1 MFGKKEKEA
10 TLDPGKTLRLEI
22 QACAG
27 PLDGPGLPLL
37 SLSDL
42 GHTDHLLLRA
52 LVHHHGMLID
62 VFFPLYLIT
71 AFSMSGTVHCRFRAE
86 DYRQVSLL

>member
-10 TLDPGKTLRLEI
+10 TLDPGETLRLEVK
-22 QACAG
+22 ACAG

-42 GHTDHLLLRA
+42 GHTYHLLFRA
-52 LVHHHGMLID
+52 LVHLA
-62 VFFPLYLIT
+62 Y
-71 AFSMSGTVHCRFRAE
+71 
-86 DYRQVSLL
+86 